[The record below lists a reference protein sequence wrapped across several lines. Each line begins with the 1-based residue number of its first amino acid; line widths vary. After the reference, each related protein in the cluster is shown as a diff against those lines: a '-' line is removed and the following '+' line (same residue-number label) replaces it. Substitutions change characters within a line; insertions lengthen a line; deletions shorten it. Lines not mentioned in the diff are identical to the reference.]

1 MQDDE
6 TGTGSADGDGGPAG
20 GFGDAGEPQGA
31 SGPDKPQDGTGP
43 GEPQDATRAGEPQGA
58 TLPGERQDGTGP
70 EGTADGG
77 LAAPGGAGAG
87 AGPAQ
92 ADARV
97 SRRRQPGR
105 IAVYALV
112 AVLAAG
118 LGAAAAVGLNAGQAA
133 PTTGVSSHQVPG
145 PQNDAGS
152 TTGGSLNKARVAAKV
167 EPGVVD
173 IDAAIEYAGGTSSEG
188 TGMVISAD
196 GLVLTNNH
204 VIDGSK
210 SIRVT
215 LTSNAKI
222 YQATVLGYDSTHDV
236 ALLQLNGAARLK
248 AVLIGNSSQVTLGT
262 PVLALGN
269 AEGQGGTPTTAEGII
284 NSLDKTISPT
294 DESTG
299 TTETLHD
306 MLQTNADIV
315 SGDSGGPLANSAGQV
330 IGMDTA
336 NASSSQGPSSV
347 LGFAIPIDAALSVAR
362 QIAAGQAGAT
372 VQIGLP
378 GFLGV
383 LVPPGSNS
391 SPQQQAQQQR
401 KQIQQ
406 QQQSNGSGGVG
417 GSHGNVQAPQ
427 NTGCTEDDAD
437 TTVPSSVAPAS
448 SGALVDGVL
457 CGTAASGAGLVSGDV
472 ITAVNGQAVAS
483 PAALT
488 AMMSASR
495 PGSRVRL
502 GWEGIGGQ
510 KKTTLVTLTA
520 APAR

>member
-1 MQDDE
+1 M
-6 TGTGSADGDGGPAG
+6 
-20 GFGDAGEPQGA
+20 
-31 SGPDKPQDGTGP
+31 
-43 GEPQDATRAGEPQGA
+43 
-58 TLPGERQDGTGP
+58 
-70 EGTADGG
+70 
-77 LAAPGGAGAG
+77 
-87 AGPAQ
+87 
-92 ADARV
+92 
-97 SRRRQPGR
+97 
-105 IAVYALV
+105 YALV
-112 AVLAAG
+112 VILAAG
-118 LGAAAAVGLNAGQAA
+118 LGAAATVGLNGGQAA
-133 PTTGVSSHQVPG
+133 TTGVSSHQVPG

-152 TTGGSLNKARVAAKV
+152 SRGGSLNKALVAAKV

-173 IDAAIEYAGGTSSEG
+173 IDAAIEYSGGTSSEG

-210 SIRVT
+210 SIKVT
-215 LTSNAKI
+215 LTSNGKV
-222 YQATVLGYDSTHDV
+222 YQAAVLGYDSTHDV
-236 ALLQLNGAARLK
+236 ALLQINGALRLK
-248 AVLIGNSSQVTLGT
+248 AVLIGNSAQVTVGT
-262 PVLALGN
+262 PVLAVGN
-269 AEGQGGTPTTAEGII
+269 AEGQGGAPAMAEGII
-284 NSLDKTISPT
+284 NSVNKTISPT

-347 LGFAIPIDAALSVAR
+347 LGFAIPIDAALSVAH
-362 QIAAGQAGAT
+362 QIAADQASAT

-391 SPQQQAQQQR
+391 SPLQQAQQQR

-406 QQQSNGSGGVG
+406 QQQGNGSGGVG
-417 GSHGNVQAPQ
+417 GSPGNGQAPQ
-427 NTGCTEDDAD
+427 NTGCTDDDAD
-437 TTVPSSVAPAS
+437 TTVPSSVAPAN

-472 ITAVNGQAVAS
+472 ITAVNGQAVTS
-483 PAALT
+483 PTALT

-495 PGSRVRL
+495 PGSQVKL
-502 GWEGIGGQ
+502 SWETIGGQ

>member
-1 MQDDE
+1 M
-6 TGTGSADGDGGPAG
+6 ALY
-20 GFGDAGEPQGA
+20 
-31 SGPDKPQDGTGP
+31 
-43 GEPQDATRAGEPQGA
+43 
-58 TLPGERQDGTGP
+58 TL
-70 EGTADGG
+70 
-77 LAAPGGAGAG
+77 
-87 AGPAQ
+87 
-92 ADARV
+92 V
-97 SRRRQPGR
+97 V
-105 IAVYALV
+105 IM
-112 AVLAAG
+112 AAG
-118 LGAAAAVGLNAGQAA
+118 LGAAATVGLNGGQAA

-152 TTGGSLNKARVAAKV
+152 PRGGSLNKAWVAAKV

-173 IDAAIEYAGGTSSEG
+173 IDAAIEYSGGTSSEG

-215 LTSNAKI
+215 LTSNGKV
-222 YQATVLGYDSTHDV
+222 YQATVLGYDSAHDV
-236 ALLQLNGAARLK
+236 ALLQLNGASRLK
-248 AVLIGNSSQVTLGT
+248 AVLIGNSAQVSLGT
-262 PVLALGN
+262 PVVALGN
-269 AEGQGGTPTTAEGII
+269 AEGQGGTPAIAEGII

-336 NASSSQGPSSV
+336 NASSSEGPSSV
-347 LGFAIPIDAALSVAR
+347 LGFAIPIDAALSVAH
-362 QIAAGQAGAT
+362 QIAAGHASAT

-406 QQQSNGSGGVG
+406 QQRSNGSGGLG
-417 GSHGNVQAPQ
+417 GSPGNGNGQAPQ
-427 NTGCTEDDAD
+427 STGCTDDDAD

-472 ITAVNGQAVAS
+472 ITAVNGQAVTS
-483 PAALT
+483 PTALT

-495 PGSRVRL
+495 PGSRVKLR
-502 GWEGIGGQ
+502 WETIGGQ

>member
-1 MQDDE
+1 M
-6 TGTGSADGDGGPAG
+6 
-20 GFGDAGEPQGA
+20 
-31 SGPDKPQDGTGP
+31 
-43 GEPQDATRAGEPQGA
+43 
-58 TLPGERQDGTGP
+58 
-70 EGTADGG
+70 
-77 LAAPGGAGAG
+77 
-87 AGPAQ
+87 
-92 ADARV
+92 
-97 SRRRQPGR
+97 
-105 IAVYALV
+105 YALV
-112 AVLAAG
+112 VIMAAG
-118 LGAAAAVGLNAGQAA
+118 LGAAATVGLNGGQAA

-152 TTGGSLNKARVAAKV
+152 TRGGSLNKARVAAKV

-173 IDAAIEYAGGTSSEG
+173 IDAAIEYSGGTSSEG
-188 TGMVISAD
+188 TGIVISAD
-196 GLVLTNNH
+196 GLILTNNH

-215 LTSNAKI
+215 LTSNGKV

-236 ALLQLNGAARLK
+236 ALLQLNGASRLK
-248 AVLIGNSSQVTLGT
+248 AVLIGNSAQVTLGT

-269 AEGQGGTPTTAEGII
+269 AEGQGGIPAIAEGIV

-347 LGFAIPIDAALSVAR
+347 LGFAIPIDAALSVAH
-362 QIAAGQAGAT
+362 QIAAGQASAT

-417 GSHGNVQAPQ
+417 GSPGNGNGNGQAPQ
-427 NTGCTEDDAD
+427 NTGCTDDDAD

-472 ITAVNGQAVAS
+472 ITAVNGQAVTS
-483 PAALT
+483 PTALT
-488 AMMSASR
+488 AMMSASQ
-495 PGSRVRL
+495 PGSRVKL
-502 GWEGIGGQ
+502 SWETIGGQ